1 MIPDVYSGVSLEDLK
16 TLKDNKINYGNT
28 TNPIYKDV
36 YNLNNQ
42 NIRNYYGISE
52 DDDVS
57 LGTLNNYIA
66 LREKQENNNAL
77 LKNITGSASPS
88 KAVSQAA
95 DKVKN
100 FKYDPNT
107 DPSYK
112 IYVDMYNRQGQ
123 SAAKS
128 TLNQLNAP
136 SGGRNNSFSSAA
148 TAQVQQAYAQKA
160 SEMIPA
166 LAEQAYN
173 RLLQNYNIEKD
184 IDDTTYNRNV
194 QNYSLSRNAYT
205 QDLQDEALSENNVYN
220 KWAHGQDYKYAPT
233 EREQGIKM
241 NDVNI
246 ETAEI
251 TRDNLPRQYDDEH
264 NLSAANLEGKLIDN
278 QYAPK
283 IYQKQLSSSSGGS
296 GGYSSSYRKQSS
308 MATTDRALSQWLYS
322 PYNTDGTGLW
332 KEGYDQ
338 NGVHPQ
344 YIAVEKIKDAN
355 VVNDLIDS
363 LISSGYTYSQAVD
376 KIEEYKTNITIETMK
391 IEGKDGWNDADVV
404 DARKSKLF
412 G

>member
-1 MIPDVYSGVSLEDLK
+1 MIPDVYKGISMDDLYK
-16 TLKDNKINYGNT
+16 LQDNKTNYGKA
-28 TNPIYKDV
+28 TNPAYKDV
-36 YNLNNQ
+36 YNLNNK

-66 LREKQENNNAL
+66 LREKQENNNTL

-107 DPSYK
+107 DPAYKSYA
-112 IYVDMYNRQGQ
+112 DMYNRQGQ

-128 TLNQLNAP
+128 TLNQLNAA

-205 QDLQDEALSENNVYN
+205 QDLQDDALAENNVYN
-220 KWAHGQDYKYAPT
+220 KWAHGQDYKYAPS
-233 EREQGIKM
+233 EREL
-241 NDVNI
+241 NI
-246 ETAEI
+246 QTAEI
-251 TRDNLPRQYDDEH
+251 NRDNLQRQYDDEH
-264 NLSAANLEGKLIDN
+264 NLSVANYEGKLVDN
-278 QYAPK
+278 KFAPL
-283 IYQKQLSSSSGGS
+283 IYQKQLNGTK
-296 GGYSSSYRKQSS
+296 SSSYGRETKTLADTWASKLNGEI
-308 MATTDRALSQWLYS
+308 ANEYGNEFTALIA
-322 PYNTDGTGLW
+322 NGDGTYTKG
-332 KEGYDQ
+332 
-338 NGVHPQ
+338 
-344 YIAVEKIKDAN
+344 N
-355 VVNDLIDS
+355 V
-363 LISSGYTYSQAVD
+363 
-376 KIEEYKTNITIETMK
+376 
-391 IEGKDGWNDADVV
+391 DADYIILSIMNSEELTEQEKGQLL
-404 DARKSKLF
+404 DGF
-412 G
+412 GITDSQIKTVLKDSHYR